1 MLSVQYPEI
10 AFKIR
15 NDKSKEF
22 IFDEVR
28 RKWLVLTPE
37 EWVRQ
42 NFIQYIIKVLKYP
55 SSLLAIEKS
64 ITINTLKKR
73 CDIVVYKNK
82 TPWMIIECK
91 EVNVYL
97 TQKTLQQILQYNMAI
112 PAAFL
117 IITNGAETRGFSI
130 ANMQFNEIETWPV
143 Y

>member
-1 MLSVQYPEI
+1 MLSVQYPEFD
-10 AFKIR
+10 FKIK
-15 NDKSKEF
+15 NDKGKEF
-22 IFDEVR
+22 IFDTVR
-28 RKWLVLTPE
+28 RKWLLLTPE

-42 NFIQYIIKVLKYP
+42 NFLQYIIMVLQYP

-73 CDIVVYKNK
+73 CDIVVYKNQN
-82 TPWMIIECK
+82 PWMIIECK
-91 EVNVYL
+91 EVHVSL

-112 PAAFL
+112 PAEYL

-130 ANMQFNEIETWPV
+130 ANKQFIELEIWPV